1 MIPNTTQSS
10 CLRGEGPISLARARR
25 AQTARLSDGF
35 SMIEMTVVL
44 LIAMII
50 AGMAVPVIKSSVNSY
65 RLRSAV
71 AVATW
76 AIQSTRFQALMESY
90 AFQVTIQGDSSG
102 NNPTYQIANEP
113 PGATTFTSVGTAVP
127 LSSSPVNLTAATIVQ
142 FKPNGTVTVTQGGSC
157 GHQFSDFVR
166 RELQYDYGLKLWKP
180 IRYSAVKPIR
190 RVASP
195 CSKCWS
201 RFS

>member
-10 CLRGEGPISLARARR
+10 CLHNEGPIGLARARR
-25 AQTARLSDGF
+25 TQTARFSDGF
-35 SMIEMTVVL
+35 SMIELTVVL

-113 PGATTFTSVGTAVP
+113 PGATTFTNVGTAVP
-127 LSSSPVNLTAATIVQ
+127 LSNSPVNLTAATVIQ
-142 FKPNGTVTVTQGGSC
+142 FKPNGTVTVTQGGSAATSFQISYA
-157 GHQFSDFVR
+157 GNSNTITVSN
-166 RELQYDYGLKLWKP
+166 YGNLSVTAP
-180 IRYSAVKPIR
+180 
-190 RVASP
+190 
-195 CSKCWS
+195 
-201 RFS
+201 